1 MKTQLRTLVT
11 TLLYQNVFFSFILW
25 PMLFFF
31 KKTLLSLS
39 RIKFIC
45 PFSLQMLSCDI
56 IIAIIIIIFRQ

>member
-11 TLLYQNVFFSFILW
+11 TPLYQNVFFLHIVANAV
-25 PMLFFF
+25 FFF
-31 KKTLLSLS
+31 LKTLLSLS